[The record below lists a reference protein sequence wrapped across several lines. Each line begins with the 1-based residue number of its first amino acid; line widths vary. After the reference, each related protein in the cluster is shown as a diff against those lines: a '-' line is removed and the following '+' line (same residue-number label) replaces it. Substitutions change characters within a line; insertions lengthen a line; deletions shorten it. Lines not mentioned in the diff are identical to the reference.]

1 MGPPRLSVACR
12 RLGHDAD
19 PVALAAQAADARS
32 LVDQRAASRTHR
44 AKPARQARRV
54 NGPGVGHQG
63 TGPEDRGSA
72 PLSHFGRAQLAELV
86 RDAEPA
92 GSLGGRSPTAVMER
106 RGADG
111 QHAAMPDI
119 SVYRVALTPGRDIGD
134 RSGDFPSTGQG
145 ALVVKQLA
153 EQAKLVPPAVDEA
166 AVAAGGASTADVHL
180 QNH

>member
-1 MGPPRLSVACR
+1 M
-12 RLGHDAD
+12 
-19 PVALAAQAADARS
+19 
-32 LVDQRAASRTHR
+32 
-44 AKPARQARRV
+44 

-145 ALVVKQLA
+145 ALVAKQLP

-180 QNH
+180 QNQDTKHRIQVE